1 MLRQAVNALR
11 HGLEHLDLGSPEDRA
26 FAFEHFDQAA
36 ELLLKEKV
44 RQLGESIY
52 RRGHESIT
60 LFGAKRKLE
69 QRHVQV
75 PFWSDVEVMHERR
88 NVAHHVGDVPD
99 EDTTKVY
106 LSAAMPFFETF
117 LHDQFGYDLD
127 HLLESTGVSLP
138 GKPRKPVDKL
148 LAEARRTV
156 NTQPRSSIM
165 TASTAVELV
174 ARPLAKHPEE
184 RSLPIREI
192 GRRMVQSNLW
202 SQQDFLK
209 FERFL
214 QIRNRAAHG
223 AKDPSRTD
231 ATFAVEAAK
240 DWVEKLSRLSR
251 DSEGPVARTQ

>member
-1 MLRQAVNALR
+1 MPPMLREAVNAR
-11 HGLEHLDLGSPEDRA
+11 SDGPEHLDLGAPEDRA
-26 FAFEHFDQAA
+26 FAFEHFGQAA

-106 LSAAMPFFETF
+106 LNAAMPFFEGF

-127 HLLESTGVSLP
+127 HILENVGVSLP
-138 GKPRKPVDKL
+138 GKPLKPVDKL

-156 NTQPRSSIM
+156 ITQPRMSIM
-165 TASTAVELV
+165 TASTAVEIV
-174 ARPLAKHPEE
+174 ARPLAKHPDE
-184 RSLPIREI
+184 RSLPIREV
-192 GRRMVQSNLW
+192 GRRLVQSHLW
-202 SQQDFLK
+202 TQQDFQK
-209 FERFL
+209 FEQFL

-223 AKDPSRTD
+223 AEDPSRTE

-240 DWVEKLSRLSR
+240 EWVDKLTRR
-251 DSEGPVARTQ
+251 PD